1 MVFEETNKL
10 ITMALAEDLGQRG
23 DITTLALVP
32 QDAVATAHFVNR
44 KPGVIAGL
52 EIIGQ
57 VFAALNVKVDI
68 KYHVKDGTVADA
80 KTKLATISG
89 NAHAILKAERTALN
103 FISHLSG
110 IATATHQMQE
120 KIKHTKCRICD
131 TRKTTPGWRAL
142 EKYAVKC
149 GGAANHRMG
158 LYDMVMIK
166 DNHAAMMGGDIAM
179 AITKARLYTG
189 MLAPDLLIAA
199 EVENLEQ
206 LKAALGARAD
216 RIMLDNMDEKAMAEA
231 VEITQ
236 HRAIL
241 EATGGITADN
251 IVAIA
256 ETGVDFI
263 SSGWITHSAP
273 ILDIGLDFA
282 ENKA

>member
-1 MVFEETNKL
+1 MQLDTSQLIKL
-10 ITMALAEDLGQRG
+10 ALTEDLGARG
-23 DITTLALVP
+23 DITTSALVP
-32 QDAVATAHFVNR
+32 QDATATAHFVNR
-44 KPGVIAGL
+44 KPGAIAGI

-57 VFAALNVKVDI
+57 VFAALNANVDI
-68 KYHVKDGTVADA
+68 QYHVKDGDSVGAQ
-80 KTKLATISG
+80 TKLATVSG

-103 FISHLSG
+103 FVSHLSG
-110 IATATHQMQE
+110 IATATYNMQQQ
-120 KIKHTKCRICD
+120 INHTKTKICD

-149 GGAANHRMG
+149 GGGENHRMN
-158 LYDMVMIK
+158 LSDMVTIK
-166 DNHAAMMGGDIAM
+166 DNHVAMAGGDIAM

-189 MLAPDLLIAA
+189 MLAPDLLIAV

-216 RIMLDNMDEKAMAEA
+216 HIMLDNMNVDMMREA
-231 VEITQ
+231 VALAKGK
-236 HRAIL
+236 AIL
-241 EATGGITADN
+241 EATGGVTADN

-273 ILDIGLDFA
+273 ALDIGLDFT
-282 ENKA
+282 ENRA

>member
-1 MVFEETNKL
+1 MVFEEANKL
-10 ITMALAEDLGQRG
+10 ISLALAEDLGQRG

-32 QDAVATAHFVNR
+32 QDAVAVADFAAR
-44 KPGVIAGL
+44 KPGVIAGI

-57 VFAALNVKVDI
+57 VFAALDTKVDI
-68 KYHVKDGTVADA
+68 KYHVKDGDYVEA
-80 KTKLATISG
+80 KTKLATVSG
-89 NAHAILKAERTALN
+89 AAHAILKAERTALN

-110 IATATHQMQE
+110 IATATHQLQE
-120 KIKHTKCRICD
+120 KIKHTKTKICD
-131 TRKTTPGWRAL
+131 TRKTMPGWRAL

-149 GGAANHRMG
+149 GGGDNHRMG

-166 DNHAAMMGGDIAM
+166 DNHIAMMGGDIAM

-189 MLAPDLLIAA
+189 MLAPDLLIAV

-216 RIMLDNMDEKAMAEA
+216 RIMLDNMDVKTMAEA

-273 ILDIGLDFA
+273 ILDIGLDFV
-282 ENKA
+282 NL